1 MPTPR
6 VLVVDDD
13 PGFGEFVRKV
23 AQGCGYAV
31 DLIRD
36 AAAFQADYQRSAPD
50 LIMLDLQ
57 MPGTDGVELLR
68 ILADLGCKAPILVM
82 SGFDAKVIDTARRL
96 GAARGLTMERVLTK
110 PIRAAD
116 LRAILDELKQAFE
129 SHAG

>member
-1 MPTPR
+1 MPIPR

-23 AQGCGYAV
+23 AQGCGYEVQVA
-31 DLIRD
+31 RD
-36 AAAFQADYQRSAPD
+36 AATFRAEYARSAPD

-57 MPGTDGVELLR
+57 MPDTDGIELLR
-68 ILADLGCKAPILVM
+68 SLAEGGCSAPILVM

-96 GAARGLTMERVLTK
+96 GAARGLTMHRVLTK

-116 LRAILDELKQAFE
+116 LRGILDELKQEFDD
-129 SHAG
+129 HAR

>member
-1 MPTPR
+1 MPGPR
-6 VLVVDDD
+6 VLIVDDD

-23 AQGCGYAV
+23 AQGCGFEVLVA
-31 DLIRD
+31 RD
-36 AAAFQADYQRSAPD
+36 AAAFQAEYARSQPD
-50 LIMLDLQ
+50 LILLDLQ

-68 ILADLGCKAPILVM
+68 TLADQGCRAPILVM

-96 GAARGLTMERVLTK
+96 GTARGLKMGQVLTK

-116 LRAILDELKQAFE
+116 LREVLNHFKKELD